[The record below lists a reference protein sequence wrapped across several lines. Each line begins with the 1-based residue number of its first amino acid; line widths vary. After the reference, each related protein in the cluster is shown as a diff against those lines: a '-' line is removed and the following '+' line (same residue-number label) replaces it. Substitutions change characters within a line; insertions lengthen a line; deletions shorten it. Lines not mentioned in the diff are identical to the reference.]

1 MSDFSELC
9 PLFNTGVYN
18 EVSFHNISMTAIAPT
33 HNALVGA
40 RGLATSPASFKFG
53 RTVIVT
59 KVYQRC
65 DTRPSTKHTIL
76 AVKQKSTGTAALTA
90 YASLLSS
97 VTIAKSQAQGRYRA
111 MTQAANK
118 TFLAADV
125 LGFSSKTTIATKA
138 GYYSFIVRYKDK

>member
-33 HNALVGA
+33 HNALVGV

-59 KVYQRC
+59 KVFQRC

-76 AVKQKSTGTAALTA
+76 ATKQKTSVFCDDCKITGTGQ
-90 YASLLSS
+90 
-97 VTIAKSQAQGRYRA
+97 IQG
-111 MTQAANK
+111 
-118 TFLAADV
+118 DD
-125 LGFSSKTTIATKA
+125 A
-138 GYYSFIVRYKDK
+138 GSE